1 MKAGTSGYQAKQTI
15 NNKRYENWLRI
26 GKGSYYKHNNRNNV
40 FDSMKKLQLKT
51 GQTMGYLSENPKLKI
66 MTPLGYTNSLTIKN

>member
-1 MKAGTSGYQAKQTI
+1 MD
-15 NNKRYENWLRI
+15 NKRKTIINEGYGNWLRI

-51 GQTMGYLSENPKLKI
+51 GQTVGYLSENPKLKI
-66 MTPLGYTNSLTIKN
+66 MTPLGYTNSLMIKN